1 MSVLYYAYIMPKI
14 IEIYRYGHN
23 LSATSEGAIH
33 FQSFIKRQTS
43 STSSDNER
51 LNVITALIWDFF
63 SNGDFPSRICMSTFS
78 GQLYFWR
85 NYFTLL
91 QSNYFKHNIYFVGAA
106 ISSELLLFFEEL
118 HFSAQSSLR
127 SSYFFKI
134 ATFSEQNFHRA
145 ASPWQ

>member
-63 SNGDFPSRICMSTFS
+63 SNGDFPSRMYVDFFRTALF
-78 GQLYFWR
+78 LKK
-85 NYFTLL
+85 LL
-91 QSNYFKHNIYFVGAA
+91 H
-106 ISSELLLFFEEL
+106 
-118 HFSAQSSLR
+118 
-127 SSYFFKI
+127 
-134 ATFSEQNFHRA
+134 T
-145 ASPWQ
+145 SPE

>member
-43 STSSDNER
+43 STSTDNER

-91 QSNYFKHNIYFVGAA
+91 QSNYFKHNIYFFGAA
-106 ISSELLLFFEEL
+106 ISSELLLF
-118 HFSAQSSLR
+118 LR
-127 SSYFFKI
+127 SFIFQPSLLFEAVI
-134 ATFSEQNFHRA
+134 FSK
-145 ASPWQ
+145 